1 MNATISSKGQLVI
14 PEGIREQARLRQGD
28 KVDIGYADGLVV
40 IRKRLP
46 LSAAQVREMLAGG
59 RDLPDLNPAAE
70 AEVAGEVTAV
80 RAGRRRRK
88 GTV

>member
-14 PEGIREQARLRQGD
+14 PESIREQARLRQGD

-46 LSAAQVREMLAGG
+46 LSSAQVRAMLAGG
-59 RDLPDLNPAAE
+59 RDLPDLTPAAE
-70 AEVAGEVTAV
+70 AEVAAEVSVV

-88 GTV
+88 GSV